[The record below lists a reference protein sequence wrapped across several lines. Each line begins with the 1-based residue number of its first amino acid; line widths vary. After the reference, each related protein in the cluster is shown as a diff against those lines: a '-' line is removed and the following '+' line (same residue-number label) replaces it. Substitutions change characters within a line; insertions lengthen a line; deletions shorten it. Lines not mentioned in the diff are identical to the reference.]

1 MLAHETTTGPEIW
14 EQMDHDLDAVV
25 CGVGS
30 GGTLTGIGRFMKRH
44 APHVDMVLADP
55 EGSILADTVA
65 TGEVP
70 PLQRTRA
77 VGCLIA
83 DLK

>member
-1 MLAHETTTGPEIW
+1 MTPSAAVFVGHQLVYSGRIDDRYIDLGRARPTPTR
-14 EQMDHDLDAVV
+14 QNLRDVLDAVV
-25 CGVGS
+25 
-30 GGTLTGIGRFMKRH
+30 
-44 APHVDMVLADP
+44 
-55 EGSILADTVA
+55 